1 MPSHHSQKRPR
12 GVASGSWDLDA
23 AAPAVDTGDLGAA
36 LETEAQAVGLS
47 LGTPRDF
54 DRKFEMCD
62 VIGRGAFSVVS
73 RVVERASG
81 RRLAVKTL
89 DARPLR
95 LRPNFSPKR
104 LLREACILSRLRHPN
119 IVAYVGVWAGGD
131 NLRLVMEEAA
141 GRELFDVI
149 LEKQAIDETRAK
161 PILRQLAGALA
172 YLHEHKIAHR
182 DVKPENVL
190 VSAESPPRVTLIDFG
205 LSKALLEDNEDE
217 GAFPLLATSVGKTF
231 VGTPCYLAP
240 EIEAIHQGGVG
251 APSSYGVAVDA
262 WSLGAVVNVTLVARF
277 PEFERSSAKS
287 RVKVDTAAFT
297 GVSQEARDLI
307 GRLMVPDP
315 SERLTTRDALNH
327 PWLRDELERPA
338 TPLQFDEGLHL
349 VPRESGEKAWNPA
362 TFRVDDLLGLQQT
375 IAVCLRSAFATY
387 QDVPGVSR
395 ALRRSAV
402 LCRSQLLENAKLL
415 RKIEHTASSVLDIH
429 DDLELA
435 VDAGQSALARELV
448 ATVKGWV
455 GGLKE
460 AVKNVQVGN
469 AQQMHH
475 LHAAISEV
483 ESACKNGEELGNT
496 AIDGYDSDGTK
507 DGSPT
512 LPLKRDGSSASL
524 KEIHE
529 RTENMALGGVEDALK
544 AATAAAGAIASCRRE
559 GAVPSPPKLTGALT
573 PKFFPDTPA
582 PERVFELALR
592 QLERMDAVL
601 ERLALL
607 WDSTEVV
614 FDTLLQKSEHIE
626 KFLEFAREPQLL
638 VRFRQR
644 LAEYKQFWVDV
655 QSVSRA
661 TLQES
666 PRNSPPVTF

>member
-1 MPSHHSQKRPR
+1 MHGRHHSKPELGARGSPGEFWAPAAARGRPRPVKMPSHHSQKRPR

-23 AAPAVDTGDLGAA
+23 AAPPTEEQGDLGAA
-36 LETEAQAVGLS
+36 LEAESRTVGLA

-54 DRKFEMCD
+54 DRRFEVCD

-119 IVAYVGVWAGGD
+119 VVAYVGVWAGGD
-131 NLRLVMEEAA
+131 SLRLVMEEAA

-149 LEKQAIDETRAK
+149 LEKQAIEEPRAK
-161 PILRQLAGALA
+161 PILRQLTGALA

-190 VSAESPPRVTLIDFG
+190 VSSDEPPRVTLIDFG
-205 LSKALLEDNEDE
+205 LSKALLEEGDE
-217 GAFPLLATSVGKTF
+217 EAFPLLATSVGKTF

-240 EIEAIHQGGVG
+240 EIEAIHQGGAD
-251 APSSYGVAVDA
+251 APRSYGVAVDA

-287 RVKVDTAAFT
+287 RVKVDTAAFR
-297 GVSQEARDLI
+297 GVSPEARDLVA
-307 GRLMVPDP
+307 RLMVPNP
-315 SERLTTRDALNH
+315 AERLTTRDALDH
-327 PWLRDELERPA
+327 PWLHDDVERPA
-338 TPLQFDEGLHL
+338 SPIKSLDDMAL
-349 VPRESGEKAWNPA
+349 VPRKPETGEPV
-362 TFRVDDLLGLQQT
+362 FRVDDLLGLQQT

-395 ALRRSAV
+395 ALRQSAV

-460 AVKNVQVGN
+460 AVKDVQKGN
-469 AQQMHH
+469 AAQMRH
-475 LHAAISEV
+475 LHQAISEV
-483 ESACKNGEELGNT
+483 ESACEK
-496 AIDGYDSDGTK
+496 DGYDSDCATK
-507 DGSPT
+507 DGAI
-512 LPLKRDGSSASL
+512 SA
-524 KEIHE
+524 
-529 RTENMALGGVEDALK
+529 
-544 AATAAAGAIASCRRE
+544 
-559 GAVPSPPKLTGALT
+559 
-573 PKFFPDTPA
+573 F
-582 PERVFELALR
+582 
-592 QLERMDAVL
+592 
-601 ERLALL
+601 
-607 WDSTEVV
+607 
-614 FDTLLQKSEHIE
+614 
-626 KFLEFAREPQLL
+626 
-638 VRFRQR
+638 
-644 LAEYKQFWVDV
+644 
-655 QSVSRA
+655 
-661 TLQES
+661 
-666 PRNSPPVTF
+666 